1 MLIKTH
7 IDLQSSPEQLWSFL
21 VQIEKIKQWNSLILD
36 FKAVS
41 EGPLRSGFVGKFLI
55 EEKVAKTWYHT
66 EIHAWEE
73 GRLMSFWLSEGNL
86 GSQPLVIKYRIEQA
100 TNKRLRLY
108 VETSWKA
115 ASLKWRV
122 LEPIISQYT
131 QFIINN
137 NLKKLQSILHFQ
149 NL

>member
-1 MLIKTH
+1 MVISTY
-7 IDLQSSPEQLWSFL
+7 IDLQSSPEKLWSFL

-41 EGPLRSGFVGKFLI
+41 DGPLRSGFVGTFLI
-55 EEKVAKTWYHT
+55 EEKIAKTWYRT

-86 GSQPLVIKYRIEQA
+86 GPQPLVIKYRIEQR
-100 TNKRLRLY
+100 TNKSLRLY
-108 VETSWKA
+108 VETSWRA

-122 LEPIISQYT
+122 LEPIIKQYT
-131 QFIINN
+131 EFILKNS
-137 NLKKLQSILHFQ
+137 LKKLQSILHF
-149 NL
+149 